1 MQLASCTRSH
11 SKIHEHCFLV
21 FFISRIFTN
30 HVFLFPGETCVCVCV
45 RAPKLWVPH
54 SHSYASASYQGLLC
68 LIELR
73 SCFPFISQM
82 QWRVILLLPN
92 KTYKTGYT
100 ILLSKLL
107 LTKKSEAHWA
117 ITKQDNEIWRVCRA
131 VRKVKFITQPHL
143 EQLAATV
150 DSGGSLRKFWD
161 LL

>member
-1 MQLASCTRSH
+1 MY
-11 SKIHEHCFLV
+11 
-21 FFISRIFTN
+21 
-30 HVFLFPGETCVCVCV
+30 VCVCV

-82 QWRVILLLPN
+82 QWRVILLLTN

-150 DSGGSLRKFWD
+150 DSGGSLGKF
-161 LL
+161 